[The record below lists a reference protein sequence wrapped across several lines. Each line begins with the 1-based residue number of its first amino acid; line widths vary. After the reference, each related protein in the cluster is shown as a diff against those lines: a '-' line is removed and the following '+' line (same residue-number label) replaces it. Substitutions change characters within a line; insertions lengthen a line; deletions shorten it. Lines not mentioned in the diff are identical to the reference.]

1 MQVLQHLLCCRKQF
15 FITFVHEIQWK
26 SSCSVVCFV
35 GLHFSKSKIFG
46 TNFNIM
52 AALTRHNLPLGPQI
66 IHSRMG
72 LLRERKGGE
81 VATGTAFCRIY
92 PSFWHKTHAK
102 CRKKPCFLHGKAEL
116 SAAKC
121 RAFCMKKPC

>member
-1 MQVLQHLLCCRKQF
+1 MQVLQHQLCCRKQF

-52 AALTRHNLPLGPQI
+52 AALTRHNLPIGPQI

-72 LLRERKGGE
+72 LLRERKGE
-81 VATGTAFCRIY
+81 KWQLTRHFAAFIPPFGTK
-92 PSFWHKTHAK
+92 HM
-102 CRKKPCFLHGKAEL
+102 L
-116 SAAKC
+116 SAAKS
-121 RAFCMKKPC
+121 RAFCMEKLS